1 MSEILLFRITEINW
15 NEIDIQSD
23 ILISQVWSV
32 YRDGTIKSYVSVKP
46 SLHKKTLSQVFTWL
60 RARLKIVN
68 IPKRRLFFRHT
79 LPIFLGIHQVFLR
92 QIGFVWRKN
101 LSLLGIFP
109 IFKQRL
115 EQKRLYFADSR
126 SVPGQQKPSI
136 L

>member
-1 MSEILLFRITEINW
+1 MPKFEEIA
-15 NEIDIQSD
+15 QK
-23 ILISQVWSV
+23 
-32 YRDGTIKSYVSVKP
+32 GTCDVCGKEADVEQTI
-46 SLHKKTLSQVFTWL
+46 

>member
-1 MSEILLFRITEINW
+1 MKKLLALMLAAALALSLVACGGGSGAGDNNTPSTESGDTTSTDTPNTPSGGEKTKEEMLANGQRI
-15 NEIDIQSD
+15 
-23 ILISQVWSV
+23 
-32 YRDGTIKSYVSVKP
+32 
-46 SLHKKTLSQVFTWL
+46 

-115 EQKRLYFADSR
+115 GL
-126 SVPGQQKPSI
+126 V
-136 L
+136 

>member
-1 MSEILLFRITEINW
+1 M
-15 NEIDIQSD
+15 
-23 ILISQVWSV
+23 VSV
-32 YRDGTIKSYVSVKP
+32 KSPSTRKPFARVTVSVKP